1 MATWITS
8 DLHLNHHNILSLEAY
23 NLRKNGLEYIDTIDK
38 YNELEEEEYKEKIRS
53 VCVENFSKFYYPKE
67 IIFMKELPQT
77 PLMKVDFMKLSQM
90 KPGDKVYAK

>member
-38 YNELEEEEYKEKIRS
+38 YNDMIIQHINS
-53 VCVENFSKFYYPKE
+53 VVCPND
-67 IIFMKELPQT
+67 T
-77 PLMKVDFMKLSQM
+77 
-90 KPGDKVYAK
+90 